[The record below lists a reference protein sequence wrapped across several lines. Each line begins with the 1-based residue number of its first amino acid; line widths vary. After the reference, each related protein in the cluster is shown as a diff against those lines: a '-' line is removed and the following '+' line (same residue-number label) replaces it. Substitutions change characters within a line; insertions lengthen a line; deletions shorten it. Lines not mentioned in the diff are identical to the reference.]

1 MLRALAGRGGAV
13 GRPLTGLLT
22 RVATMLAY
30 GAVVVL
36 LGWTAVRQPIID
48 IALMYVVVFW
58 TVAWHRPEVALML
71 IFASAPF
78 QNDISGG
85 GPARFSIAEVNM
97 ALTVPVMLVRRSLDR
112 HPVALGPVAIPVFS
126 YFAVCVYSS
135 LANGHGGDV
144 LVPLFQ
150 MFLYL
155 VVAVVVFSSL
165 VDREEDLLL
174 PLKGAV
180 GIGVFLSLACLV
192 LRTNYFL
199 GLNKNGAGASLS
211 CALLIGFELWLA
223 ADTPRRRGWFLA
235 AMTVTAAG
243 LIFTLSRGA
252 WLGALAGIL
261 VITAVR
267 RRFLLLLRLLLI
279 LAPLAAVC
287 WQFMPS
293 ESKTYATNFDQNNW
307 NIHQRFESIDI
318 ARRFFEQSPIY
329 GVGIG
334 LRKQYD
340 ATNLFWFT
348 LAETGV
354 LGLVAFLSIH
364 LTFFRMIWSGRRLI
378 RPHEMPFSLLA
389 VGGALVLD
397 QLVHGMVDHYW
408 SRGAI
413 TMAWA
418 SAGMATRAY
427 GAALRRGDQ
436 GRIA

>member
-1 MLRALAGRGGAV
+1 VLRGLGRKEVAII
-13 GRPLTGLLT
+13 RPPAALLT
-22 RVATMLAY
+22 RAAAALAY
-30 GAVVVL
+30 AVVVVL
-36 LGWTAVRQPIID
+36 LGWMAVVQPMGD
-48 IALMYVVVFW
+48 IALIYVVMFW
-58 TVAWHRPEVALML
+58 TLAWRRPAVALML
-71 IFASAPF
+71 VFASAPF

-97 ALTVPVMLVRRSLDR
+97 TLTVPVMLVRRSLDR
-112 HPVALGPVAIPVFS
+112 RPVALGPIAIPVFS

-155 VVAVVVFSSL
+155 VVAVVIFSSL

-174 PLKGAV
+174 SLNGAV
-180 GIGVFLSLACLV
+180 LVGVFLSLACLV
-192 LRTNYFL
+192 MKSNYFL

-211 CALLIGFELWLA
+211 CALLIGFELWLTA
-223 ADTPRRRGWFLA
+223 NTPRRRGWLLA
-235 AMTVTAAG
+235 AVVVTAAG
-243 LIFTLSRGA
+243 LIFTLSRGS
-252 WLGALAGIL
+252 WMGALAGVF
-261 VITAVR
+261 VITALR
-267 RRFLLLLRLLLI
+267 RRFQLLLRLLMI
-279 LAPLAAVC
+279 LGPLAAIC

-307 NIHQRFESIDI
+307 NIHQRYASIHI
-318 ARRFFEQSPIY
+318 AQHFFEQSPVY

-354 LGLVAFLSIH
+354 LGLAAFVLLH
-364 LTFFRMIWSGRRLI
+364 LTFFRMVWSGRRLI

-418 SAGMATRAY
+418 SAGMATRAW
-427 GAALRRGDQ
+427 GDARRRADR
-436 GRIA
+436 GRIT

>member
-30 GAVVVL
+30 GAVVGM

-58 TVAWHRPEVALML
+58 TVAWRRPEVALML

-112 HPVALGPVAIPVFS
+112 RPVALGPIAIPVFS
-126 YFAVCVYSS
+126 YLAVCVYSS

-174 PLKGAV
+174 SLRGAI
-180 GIGVFLSLACLV
+180 GIGVFLSLACLI

-211 CALLIGFELWLA
+211 CALLIGFEFWLS
-223 ADTPRRRGWFLA
+223 ADTPRRRGWLSA
-235 AMTVTAAG
+235 AVTVTAAG

-279 LAPLAAVC
+279 LTPLAAVC

-318 ARRFFEQSPIY
+318 ARRFFEQSPVY

-354 LGLVAFLSIH
+354 LGLVAFLLIH

-389 VGGALVLD
+389 VGSALVLD

>member
-1 MLRALAGRGGAV
+1 MLKALTGRGVAV

-58 TVAWHRPEVALML
+58 TVTWNRPEVALML

-112 HPVALGPVAIPVFS
+112 RPVALGPVAIPVFS

-211 CALLIGFELWLA
+211 CALLIGFEFWLA
-223 ADTPRRRGWFLA
+223 ADTPRWRGWFLA
-235 AMTVTAAG
+235 AMAVTAAG

-354 LGLVAFLSIH
+354 LGLVAFLLIH
-364 LTFFRMIWSGRRLI
+364 LTFFQMIWRGRRLI
-378 RPHEMPFSLLA
+378 RPHELPFSLLA

-436 GRIA
+436 ERIA